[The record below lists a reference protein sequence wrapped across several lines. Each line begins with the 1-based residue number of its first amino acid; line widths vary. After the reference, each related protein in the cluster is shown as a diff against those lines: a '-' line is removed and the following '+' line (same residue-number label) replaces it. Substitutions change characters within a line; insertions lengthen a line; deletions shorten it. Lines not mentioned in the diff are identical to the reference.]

1 MNTILIHHHTVAY
14 VSTDGIWVQSF
25 IATWVNSL
33 SPYFDKIGLLLHETK
48 IKGTKQDTLIP
59 HRNIVL
65 ESLGS
70 EGKTWDRLQ
79 RISRI
84 IEKCRFVSSYYEI
97 LLIRGITPRGYT
109 VFKNT
114 KIPKKYF
121 LLVGSLSDSKPSF
134 NLKKIY
140 PNFMYF
146 VRKVELKIMGKKMIC
161 MSNSLKVA
169 DEFNKLTGE
178 KVYFTP
184 TSSISDSD
192 IKPYCEKKLDSNLIR
207 ILFCGRITKDKGV
220 FELFNSILQLKIKLK
235 KDVNLIMIGPVDTEI
250 KAKLNRIA
258 EVGGYAD
265 DVNWLGFIPFGS
277 KLLEQINKADFCV
290 LPSYHEGFPHIIWE
304 AGICSVPMITTPVGG
319 IPSVVSENE
328 VSFITSKSTESIV
341 EKIYS
346 MTFNEFERNRKV
358 KNLYLKACEFT
369 LEKNASKLVN
379 TINDTLH

>member
-1 MNTILIHHHTVAY
+1 MIHHHTVAY